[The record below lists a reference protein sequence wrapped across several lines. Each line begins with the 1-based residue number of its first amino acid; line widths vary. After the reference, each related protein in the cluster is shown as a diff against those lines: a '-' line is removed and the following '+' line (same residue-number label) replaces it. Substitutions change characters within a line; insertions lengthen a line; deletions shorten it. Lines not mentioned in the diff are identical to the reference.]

1 MTTFKEIRGT
11 AIEVVSSDPSN
22 PEGGQIWYNSSS
34 GTLKGSQYSATW
46 SSSGAVPVGK
56 SVIGSGAGTQTAGL
70 LYGGNNATG
79 IQNTV
84 ATYNGSSWTSV
95 TNMNIP
101 RTSFFGGGTQTAA
114 FAAGGVS
121 DPGFVSSTE
130 NYNGSSWTS
139 SGSMNSQRL
148 YGGSARNG
156 TQTAGLAFG
165 GELAPPRAT
174 TGATETYNGSSWT
187 SVSSMNTGRTSGVN
201 GSGTQTAALAFGGF
215 PSPTATE
222 SYNGTWTTVNSLNT
236 GRQYLSGAGTQTA
249 TIAFGGTGTPSY
261 TGATELWNGTAWTSN
276 PTGLGTA
283 RAELGGFGLQSAA
296 VAAAGTNPSYLTST
310 EEFNQGF
317 STKTLT
323 VS

>member
-11 AIEVVSSDPSN
+11 TIEVLSSDPSN
-22 PEGGQIWYNSSS
+22 PEGGQIWYNSST
-34 GTLKGSQYSATW
+34 GTLKGSQYSSAW
-46 SSSGAVPVGK
+46 SSSGVVPVGK
-56 SVIGSGAGTQTAGL
+56 ATIGSGAGTQTAGL
-70 LYGGNNATG
+70 LYGGTNATA

-95 TNMNIP
+95 TGMNIP
-101 RTSFFGGGTQTAA
+101 RSALFGGGTQTAA

-165 GELAPPRAT
+165 GELAPPRSP
-174 TGATETYNGSSWT
+174 TGATEAYNGSSWT
-187 SVSSMNTGRTSGVN
+187 SVSSMNTARSSGVN
-201 GSGTQTAALAFGGF
+201 GSGTQTAALAFGGT
-215 PSPTATE
+215 SSTATE

-236 GRQYLSGAGTQTA
+236 GRQYLGGAGTLTA
-249 TIAFGGTGTPSY
+249 TIAFGGTGTPSF

-276 PTGLGTA
+276 PTGLATA
-283 RAELGGFGLQSAA
+283 RAEMGGFGLQSAA
-296 VAAAGTNPSYLTST
+296 VAAAGWNGTYLTST
-310 EEFNQGF
+310 ENWLQGF
-317 STKTLT
+317 ATKTIT